1 MNRSYRKSELAALA
15 DVSYSTF
22 YRYLCTRRKE
32 LSELGSNLKAKTLR
46 GEALAFVCHDYNI
59 TLPPEEPEPPKKHV
73 KFR

>member
-1 MNRSYRKSELAALA
+1 MNKSYRKSELAALA

-46 GEALAFVCHDYNI
+46 GESLAFVCHDYNI
-59 TLPPEEPEPPKKHV
+59 TLPDEAPPKKHE
-73 KFR
+73 KFV